1 MKPFVLASGSPRRKE
16 LLEQAQISFTVQTSD
31 VDETIDP
38 NLSSKELVQSLA
50 YQKAE
55 AVFAMNQ
62 NAVVLGADT
71 IVVLDG
77 QVLGKPNDR
86 NHAREMLLSLSGKK
100 HSVLTG
106 VSILSQEQQRTFF
119 VETYVQFWELS
130 NKEIERYLDTNE
142 PFDKAGAYGIQG
154 FGATLV
160 KEISGDYFSV
170 VGLPLALTVRELIH
184 FGITPNF

>member
-1 MKPFVLASGSPRRKE
+1 MKPFILASGSPRRKE
-16 LLEQAQISFTVQTSD
+16 LLEQAQISFTIQTSD

-38 NLSSKELVQSLA
+38 ALSPDELVQSLA
-50 YQKAE
+50 LQKAE
-55 AVFAMNQ
+55 AVFEQNQ
-62 NAVVLGADT
+62 HAVVLGADT

-86 NHAREMLLSLSGKK
+86 EHAKEMLSALSGKK

-106 VSILSQEQQRTFF
+106 VAILDNEQQKIFS
-119 VETYVQFWELS
+119 VETHVQFWQLTNE
-130 NKEIERYLDTNE
+130 EIERYLDTNE
-142 PFDKAGAYGIQG
+142 PFDKAGSYGIQG

-160 KEISGDYFSV
+160 EAISGDYFSV
-170 VGLPLALTVRELIH
+170 VGLPLASTVRELSN